1 MTNNVIDL
9 KQKTFKEELIDLID
23 KHNMGSFVMIAETN
37 ETHEVHVRSNGGMDL
52 IALLE
57 VTKHQ
62 FVGELLKQKEASNI

>member
-1 MTNNVIDL
+1 MTKNVIDL

-57 VTKHQ
+57 VTKQ
-62 FVGELLKQKEASNI
+62 KFVGEIIKQKETLKI